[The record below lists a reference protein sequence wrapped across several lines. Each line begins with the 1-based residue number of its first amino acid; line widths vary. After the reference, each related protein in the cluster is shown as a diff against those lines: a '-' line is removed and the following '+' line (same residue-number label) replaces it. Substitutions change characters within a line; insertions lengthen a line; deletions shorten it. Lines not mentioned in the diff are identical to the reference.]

1 MDKIQVTSNL
11 SAENY
16 QQLQD
21 YMIQQGISEAM
32 AIEAIVSSYF
42 AYQPLD
48 DLRKRI
54 SKIEQDMST
63 LKRHLIAM
71 RFR

>member
-16 QQLQD
+16 QQLQE
-21 YMIQQGISEAM
+21 YMRQQGLSEAM
-32 AIEAIVSSYF
+32 AIEAIVSRYF
-42 AYQPLD
+42 ADQPLD
-48 DLRKRI
+48 ELTIRI
-54 SKIEQDMST
+54 RKIEEDMST
-63 LKRHLIAM
+63 LKRHLLAL

>member
-11 SAENY
+11 STENY
-16 QQLQD
+16 QQLQE
-21 YMIQQGISEAM
+21 YIIKLGVSEAM

-42 AYQPLD
+42 AEQPLD
-48 DLRKRI
+48 ELRKRI

-63 LKRHLIAM
+63 LKHHVIAM